1 MFLATEGFKNIVL
14 SSDQRK
20 GFLRR
25 LEFVEVKDCGDIC
38 TLFSAKLRQALK
50 NLKSVKIL
58 SCKSLEG
65 VFELEEEDE
74 ESEEEEMPLLS
85 SLTRLELQGLPE
97 LKCIWKGSTGHVS
110 LRSLIHLNLRFVHKL
125 TSIFPPSLD
134 QSLPQLETL
143 EIRDCRELKHII
155 GEITPESH
163 GLPKLKTLYI
173 SDCGKLES
181 VIPVS
186 VYPSLLNLIRM
197 TISYAYNLKQI
208 FYGGEES
215 SNLMAQS
222 QVRPL
227 YFSTNFFFL
236 CNLNCRLQYIVILF
250 NSFFLQISKTEVID

>member
-14 SSDQRK
+14 SSDQMNKHGHEQRK

-25 LEFVEVKDCGDIC
+25 LEFVEVKDCGDIG

-58 SCKSLEG
+58 SCKSLEA

-74 ESEEEEMPLLS
+74 ESEEEEEMPLLS
-85 SLTRLELQGLPE
+85 SLTRLQLSDLPE
-97 LKCIWKGSTGHVS
+97 LKCIWKGLTGHVS
-110 LRSLIHLNLRFVHKL
+110 LRSLIHLNLRFVNKL
-125 TSIFPPSLD
+125 TLIFPPSLAR
-134 QSLPQLETL
+134 SLPQLEIL
-143 EIRDCRELKHII
+143 EISYCRELKHII

-163 GLPKLKTLYI
+163 GLPKLKTLDI

-197 TISYAYNLKQI
+197 TISCAYNLKQI

-215 SNLMAQS
+215 SNLMAES
-222 QVRPL
+222 QVRPF
-227 YFSTNFFFL
+227 YFSTNFFSF
-236 CNLNCRLQYIVILF
+236 VI
-250 NSFFLQISKTEVID
+250 